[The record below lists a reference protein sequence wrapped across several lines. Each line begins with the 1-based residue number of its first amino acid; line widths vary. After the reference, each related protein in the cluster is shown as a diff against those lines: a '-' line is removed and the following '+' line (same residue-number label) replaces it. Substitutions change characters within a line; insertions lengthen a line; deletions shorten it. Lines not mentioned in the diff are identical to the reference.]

1 MFVLGFMLH
10 KNGFVGGALS
20 VLLSIVKKEFFH
32 CLNF

>member
-20 VLLSIVKKEFFH
+20 VVLSIVKKSFSTV
-32 CLNF
+32 